1 MQITKLIEVLD
12 FLFYRLKIKLIQ
24 MLYYAGCYITK
35 IEIKDYNFLINE
47 RNVFDQFVKNDLRAY
62 GNIQKNS
69 N

>member
-1 MQITKLIEVLD
+1 
-12 FLFYRLKIKLIQ
+12 

-62 GNIQKNS
+62 GNIKKKKQLIKEMITQLAVY
-69 N
+69 

>member
-1 MQITKLIEVLD
+1 
-12 FLFYRLKIKLIQ
+12 

-62 GNIQKNS
+62 GNIQKKS

>member
-1 MQITKLIEVLD
+1 
-12 FLFYRLKIKLIQ
+12 

-35 IEIKDYNFLINE
+35 IKIKDYNFLINE

-62 GNIQKNS
+62 GNIQKKS